1 MRSVSRA
8 TCTSVVPV
16 SPSPWPKRATSS
28 CLRSAVT
35 VIRPDRS
42 KSGADLPGPLHVAA
56 DLRHQLL
63 DRGEQPLAAQ
73 ALDEVDAKLRAI
85 QVPFEVDQVGLDQ
98 HAAPGLELRAHAD
111 VDRRRA
117 AV

>member
-42 KSGADLPGPLHVAA
+42 KSGADLPGPLDVAS

-63 DRGEQPLAAQ
+63 HRGEEPLAAQ
-73 ALDEVDAKLRAI
+73 ALDEVDAQLRAV
-85 QVPFEVDQVGLDQ
+85 QVALEVDQVGLDQ
-98 HAAPGLELRAHAD
+98 HPAAGLELRAPAG
-111 VDRRRA
+111 VDRG
-117 AV
+117 